1 MFGLKKKKKVEDGP
15 SVIGE
20 ILERIHRNQMALCEN
35 PETVKMAIMQ
45 KFNFLYRDKKINE
58 ESFYERFEA
67 EELKKLTADDVYE
80 ILFTDKYKY

>member
-20 ILERIHRNQMALCEN
+20 ILERIHRNQMTLCEN

-45 KFNFLYRDKKINE
+45 KFNFLYRDKEINE
-58 ESFYERFEA
+58 EGFYERFEA

>member
-1 MFGLKKKKKVEDGP
+1 MFGFKKTIVNDG
-15 SVIGE
+15 STAIAE
-20 ILERIHRNQMALCEN
+20 MLERSHRNLMALCEN
-35 PETVKMAIMQ
+35 PATVKMAIMQ

-58 ESFYERFEA
+58 EGFYERFEA

>member
-1 MFGLKKKKKVEDGP
+1 MFGFKKKIVNDG
-15 SVIGE
+15 STAIDE
-20 ILERIHRNQMALCEN
+20 MLERSHRNLMTLCEN
-35 PETVKMAIMQ
+35 PEIVKMAIMQ

>member
-1 MFGLKKKKKVEDGP
+1 MFGFKKKIVNDGP
-15 SVIGE
+15 TAIAE
-20 ILERIHRNQMALCEN
+20 MLERSHRNLMALCEN

-45 KFNFLYRDKKINE
+45 KCNYLYRDKEINE
-58 ESFYERFEA
+58 KGFYERFEA